1 MFHNLWINP
10 ETLDQTFLFSTLNTL
25 VKFTPIYLESEGVAG
40 DAILHQTVLGIIQIC
55 QLGADADDEYHT
67 IQQLS
72 RK

>member
-1 MFHNLWINP
+1 MGKSLNFGSNFLVFHFEYI
-10 ETLDQTFLFSTLNTL
+10 L

-40 DAILHQTVLGIIQIC
+40 DAILHQTMLGIIQIC

-67 IQQLS
+67 IQQLG